1 MPATLKQIA
10 DKLGVSVN
18 TVSAILNKGRGSLY
32 RPDTRQAVLNAA
44 RELNYRPNAS
54 ARATRTGK
62 FGGVAMLQSV
72 DPSRSALMP
81 GCLDAVQQVLGQ
93 RHLHLTFAAFDDQE
107 LVRGERLPQILS
119 EWSSDGLLVNYN
131 KQVPPR
137 LEDIVRDGGLPAVWI
152 NARMKADCVHPDD
165 LAAGRLAA
173 EYLLKLGHRNIG
185 FANYWIGAKDHLEDL
200 HYSVRDRYAGYAAAM
215 REAGCEPRWVWEEK
229 PPRAEDR
236 VAFTRRWL
244 QAQHRPTAV
253 IAYHPYTA
261 LPILHALITSGLHV
275 PADLSVVVFHH
286 AVVPEF
292 DLRPTT
298 VVLPEREV
306 SRLAVEMLL
315 DRVDGRAAAQP
326 PRAVPMR
333 LEAGDT
339 TGKAAGSP

>member
-10 DKLGVSVN
+10 EKVGVSVN

-62 FGGVAMLQSV
+62 FGCIAMLQSV
-72 DPSRSALMP
+72 DPIRSVLLP
-81 GCLDAVQQVLGQ
+81 GCLEAVQQVLGE
-93 RHLHLTFAAFDDQE
+93 RRLHLTFAALDDAE
-107 LVRGERLPQILS
+107 LTRGERLPQILN
-119 EWSSDGLLVNYN
+119 EWSADGLLINYN

-137 LEDIVRDGGLPAVWI
+137 LDEMIRDGGLPAVWI

-173 EYLLKLGHRNIG
+173 EHLLKLGHRNIG
-185 FANYWIGAKDHLEDL
+185 FANYGIGAKDNLEDL

-215 REAGCEPRWVWEEK
+215 REAGCEPRWLWEEK
-229 PPRAEDR
+229 PPRPEDR
-236 VAFTRRWL
+236 VTFTRRWL
-244 QAQHRPTAV
+244 QQPHRPTAV

-261 LPILHALITSGLHV
+261 LPILHAAMTSGLHI
-275 PADLSVVVFHH
+275 PRDLSVVVFHTS
-286 AVVPEF
+286 AEPEL

-298 VVLPEREV
+298 VRLPEREAG
-306 SRLAVEMLL
+306 RFAVEMLL
-315 DRVDGRAAAQP
+315 AKIDGRAAAQP
-326 PRAVPMR
+326 PRAVAMK

-339 TGKAAGSP
+339 SGTGRG